1 MLREGDVVQ
10 LIDTKQRRYQIRLRE
25 GATYS
30 FQKGMVSHD
39 ELIGREEGCYITS
52 SMGERLLVVKPTMGE
67 YILKMPRGA
76 QVIYPKDIGAILV
89 LADIF
94 PGARVLEAG
103 TGSGA
108 LTLALCRAVGNAGRV
123 VSYERRDDFL
133 ERARSNIVGFF
144 GMMPDNLV
152 LRNMDIYGGLHEQ
165 DTQFDRVVL
174 DLPQPWRALD
184 NASRVLVGGGILVA
198 YLPTALQVFRLS
210 RTLERHGLYLQDVV
224 EVLVRGWHVAKKSLR
239 PEHRMVAHTG
249 FLVCAR
255 RLSP

>member
-1 MLREGDVVQ
+1 MLKEGDVVQ
-10 LIDTKQRRYQIRLRE
+10 LIDTKQRRYQIRLKR

-39 ELIGREEGCYITS
+39 ELIGREDGCYITS
-52 SMGERLLVVKPTMGE
+52 SMGERLLVVRPTMAE

-94 PGARVLEAG
+94 FGARVLEAG

-108 LTLALCRAVGNAGRV
+108 LTLALCRAVGDAGGV
-123 VSYERRDDFL
+123 VSYERREDFL

-144 GMMPDNLV
+144 GRVPDNLV
-152 LRNMDIYGGLHEQ
+152 LRNMDIYEGLHEQ

-184 NASRVLVGGGILVA
+184 NVSRVLVSGGILVA

-224 EVLVRGWHVAKKSLR
+224 EVFVRGWHVAKKSLR